1 MPITRPLSCVCQVE
15 EAGDVQTC
23 KPGTNTT
30 ARAGP
35 ISSWTQVPIPR
46 ISPKPTV
53 PGHVLGWC
61 GSWGTLGPPAR
72 VLQAPNIHSS
82 ITSTTV
88 GAKDSGGP
96 TWDTAHGWTV
106 KHHIT
111 LVDRLIPELQS
122 WVSPSHCSS
131 TLVSGLHC
139 QLCPGS
145 RHLHWIHP
153 SLQVLSPSLL
163 TTGIQGIST
172 TTGMCFCHKCS
183 LHGSSSATQRSWDAS
198 HFACGPPGAWLCCVS
213 VLAVR

>member
-1 MPITRPLSCVCQVE
+1 MSKPASLEQTPL
-15 EAGDVQTC
+15 
-23 KPGTNTT
+23 PGQDPS
-30 ARAGP
+30 A
-35 ISSWTQVPIPR
+35 WTQVPIPR

-61 GSWGTLGPPAR
+61 GSRGTLGPPAR
-72 VLQAPNIHSS
+72 GLQAPNIHSS
-82 ITSTTV
+82 ITSTTL
-88 GAKDSGGP
+88 GAKNSGGP

-122 WVSPSHCSS
+122 WVSPSHHSS
-131 TLVSGLHC
+131 TLVSRLQC

-153 SLQVLSPSLL
+153 AQQVLSPSLL